1 MRGILPYLLGFVAVF
16 LVAYYGFVA
25 PRTLRFILTAENLQI
40 RGDLFYG
47 RRIRRST
54 LNIEQARLVPSDGE
68 GALKATVRLN
78 GVGLPNYQ
86 SGWFRTNFGK
96 TLLFQR
102 PGRPAVAIP
111 VGDAYILIVT
121 PADPD
126 QLLQALRTPQ
136 ASLNEHLAR

>member
-1 MRGILPYLLGFVAVF
+1 MRGILPYLLGFAAVF

-25 PRTLRFILTAENLQI
+25 PRNLRFLLTAENLQI

-47 RRIRRST
+47 RTIPRSA
-54 LNIEQARLVPSDGE
+54 LNIEQARLIPSDGE
-68 GALKATVRLN
+68 GALRATLRLN

-96 TLLFQR
+96 TLLFRR
-102 PGRPAVAIP
+102 PARQAVAIP
-111 VGDAYILIVT
+111 VEDAYTLIVT

-126 QLLQALRTPQ
+126 QFLRALRTPRTSLTEPL
-136 ASLNEHLAR
+136 AS